1 MLRRIQR
8 VFWPCN
14 WGRQLIPAGTSVT
27 DQPRGEFFLRGHGA
41 KRLVKLSTHSAE
53 GAIELAWI
61 EGIGAAVV
69 ASRDNA
75 GGHQQIDPEL
85 PVDDL
90 AIEFGQP
97 PPVAE
102 LVDS

>member
-1 MLRRIQR
+1 M
-8 VFWPCN
+8 
-14 WGRQLIPAGTSVT
+14 GT
-27 DQPRGEFFLRGHGA
+27 HG
-41 KRLVKLSTHSAE
+41 AE

-97 PPVAE
+97 PPIAE

>member
-1 MLRRIQR
+1 M
-8 VFWPCN
+8 
-14 WGRQLIPAGTSVT
+14 
-27 DQPRGEFFLRGHGA
+27 
-41 KRLVKLSTHSAE
+41 KRLVELGKHSAE
-53 GAIELAWI
+53 RTVELAWI